1 MIPLK
6 DLNPTSRPAI
16 ATGALLIVCLAT
28 YLLVQR
34 PTGTVQVQTPAG
46 AATLPRQLDIALGW
60 AAVPCEVVSGHPL
73 SFDEIEATFNGGDT
87 SACNSDGSP
96 ELYPGK
102 HVYLALVVSMF
113 LHGGL
118 AHLAGNMLFL
128 WIFGNNIEDRLGRLR
143 FLVFYAAGG
152 LVATAAH
159 VVAERSS
166 TVPVVGASGAIAAV
180 MGAYLVLYPKA
191 PVLTLIPPVFLVP
204 ISARWFL
211 GAWFVL
217 QFVANRS
224 SDVAWVA
231 HVGGFVFGC
240 VVALALRDRIPSDAP
255 SESPRLGAGES

>member
-6 DLNPTSRPAI
+6 DLNPTTRPAVV
-16 ATGALLIVCLAT
+16 TALLVCACLGT

-34 PTGTVQVQTPAG
+34 PAGQVQVETPAG
-46 AATLPRQLDIALGW
+46 VVTLPRQLDLALGW
-60 AAVPCEVVSGHPL
+60 AAVPCELASGDPL
-73 SFDEIEATFNGGDT
+73 SFDEIEATFNAGD
-87 SACNSDGSP
+87 SDACRSDDSP
-96 ELYPGK
+96 ELYPRK
-102 HVYLALVVSMF
+102 QLYLAVFVSMF

-128 WIFGNNIEDRLGRLR
+128 WIFANNIEDRLGRIR
-143 FLVFYAAGG
+143 FLAFYLAGG

-159 VVAERSS
+159 VIAGPNS

-191 PVLTLIPPVFLVP
+191 PVLTFIPPLFLVP

-217 QFVANRS
+217 QFFTNRS
-224 SDVAWVA
+224 SGVAWVA
-231 HVGGFVFGC
+231 HVGGFVFGLMTGLL
-240 VVALALRDRIPSDAP
+240 VRTKTPEPDDVRTLRVGDS
-255 SESPRLGAGES
+255 

>member
-1 MIPLK
+1 MTLVIPLK
-6 DLNPTSRPAI
+6 DLNPTARPAI
-16 ATGALLIVCLAT
+16 VTGALLVACLAT

-34 PTGTVQVQTPAG
+34 PTGMVDVATPSG
-46 AATLPRQLDIALGW
+46 VATLPRQLDVALGW
-60 AAVPCEVVSGHPL
+60 AAVPCEVVSGQPL
-73 SFDEIEATFNGGDT
+73 SFSEIEATFNDGDT
-87 SACNSDGSP
+87 SACRADNSP

-118 AHLAGNMLFL
+118 AHLAGNLLFL

-143 FLVFYAAGG
+143 FLGFYLAGG
-152 LVATAAH
+152 LVATIAH
-159 VVAERSS
+159 VVAEHDS
-166 TVPVVGASGAIAAV
+166 TVPLVGASGAIAAV

-217 QFVANRS
+217 QFFTNRS
-224 SDVAWVA
+224 SGVAWVA
-231 HVGGFVFGC
+231 HVGGFAFGVLC
-240 VVALALRDRIPSDAP
+240 ALVLRARV
-255 SESPRLGAGES
+255 GAAEASSAATLQ